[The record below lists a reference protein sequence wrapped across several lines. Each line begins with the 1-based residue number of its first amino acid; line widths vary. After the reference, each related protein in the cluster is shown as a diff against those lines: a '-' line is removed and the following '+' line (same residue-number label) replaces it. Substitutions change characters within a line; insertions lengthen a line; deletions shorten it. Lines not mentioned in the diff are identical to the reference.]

1 MKNQNIVIVSIAVLA
16 GMLLAVWGMFA
27 VGANMPRGVTEFSH
41 TAYDLHMLILWI
53 CVVIGVLVF
62 GAMFV
67 SIIMHRKSKGVEAAR
82 FTHNTKAEIAWTT
95 IPILILVMMTVPAT
109 RGLILMETSEGA
121 AMDIQITGYQWKW
134 KYEYLDTGVSFISS
148 LARDSDVARQ
158 LNSGIDPNTVD
169 NYLLEVD
176 HPLVVP
182 TNTKIRL
189 LMTSGDVIHSW
200 WVPELGW
207 KRDAIPGMINTA
219 WTEISEPGTYRGQ
232 CAELCGKDHG
242 FMPVVVIAKPKAEFE
257 QWLAQ
262 QPGYQAAE
270 DLASM
275 AANTIADKQATADKQ
290 ADDQPEVA
298 LVN

>member
-27 VGANMPRGVTEFSH
+27 LGDNMPRGVTEFSQ

-67 SIIMHRKSKGVEAAR
+67 SIILHRKSNGVEAAQ
-82 FTHNTKAEIAWTT
+82 FTHSTKAEIAWTA
-95 IPILILVMMTVPAT
+95 IPILILILMAVPAT
-109 RGLILMETSEGA
+109 RALILMETSEGA
-121 AMDIQITGYQWKW
+121 EMDIKITGYQWKW
-134 KYEYLDTGVSFISS
+134 KYEYMDTGVSFISS
-148 LARDSDVARQ
+148 LAKDSDVARQ
-158 LNSGIDPNTVD
+158 LKSGIDPTTVD

-176 HPLVVP
+176 HALVVP
-182 TNTKIRL
+182 TDTKIRL
-189 LMTSGDVIHSW
+189 LLTSGDVIHSW

-207 KRDAIPGMINTA
+207 KRDAIPGIVNTA
-219 WTEISEPGTYRGQ
+219 WTSISEPGTYRGQ

-262 QPGYQAAE
+262 QPGYTGSDEVSA
-270 DLASM
+270 LAQ
-275 AANTIADKQATADKQ
+275 DTAD
-290 ADDQPEVA
+290 DMTTSPEVA
-298 LVN
+298 LAD

>member
-27 VGANMPRGVTEFSH
+27 LGANMPRGVTEFSQ

-67 SIIMHRKSKGVEAAR
+67 SIILHRKSRGAEAAQ
-82 FTHNTKAEIAWTT
+82 FTHSTKAEIVWTT
-95 IPILILVMMTVPAT
+95 IPILILILMAVPAT
-109 RGLILMETSEGA
+109 RALILMETSEGA
-121 AMDIQITGYQWKW
+121 EMDIKITGYQWKW
-134 KYEYLDTGVSFISS
+134 KYEYMDTGVSFISS
-148 LARDSDVARQ
+148 LAKDSDIARQ
-158 LNSGIDPNTVD
+158 LDSGINPSTVD

-176 HPLVVP
+176 NALVVP
-182 TNTKIRL
+182 TDTKIRL
-189 LMTSGDVIHSW
+189 LLTSGDVIHSW

-207 KRDAIPGMINTA
+207 KRDAIPGTVNTA
-219 WTEISEPGTYRGQ
+219 WTSINEPGTYRGQ

-262 QPGYQAAE
+262 QPGYTGGDDVSKLAE
-270 DLASM
+270 ENPD
-275 AANTIADKQATADKQ
+275 ADPAGV
-290 ADDQPEVA
+290 EVA
-298 LVN
+298 LAD